1 MSPSS
6 YHCDSFMAT
15 HLLGTHNVPFNIVA
29 TTLPVVTQICK
40 FHKTFIIVAQKAHCF
55 HDFCNKLKYQ
65 CKCLLRLVQI
75 YSSNVE
81 VMKQVFVNV
90 LCFISG
96 YFCYQFII
104 YIFHIFFI
112 FNFSTPLDILSPSFF
127 FFFLFFFSF
136 FFFFNIKWVE
146 VFWLDS
152 SANLIGK
159 LIHSGMSHNP
169 YITSKFP
176 GGKNY
181 GPKKCISI
189 IRLDQL
195 DQNFLILLL
204 LRTKI
209 KL

>member
-29 TTLPVVTQICK
+29 TTLPVVTQICE

-136 FFFFNIKWVE
+136 FFF
-146 VFWLDS
+146 
-152 SANLIGK
+152 
-159 LIHSGMSHNP
+159 
-169 YITSKFP
+169 
-176 GGKNY
+176 
-181 GPKKCISI
+181 SI
-189 IRLDQL
+189 
-195 DQNFLILLL
+195 
-204 LRTKI
+204 
-209 KL
+209 